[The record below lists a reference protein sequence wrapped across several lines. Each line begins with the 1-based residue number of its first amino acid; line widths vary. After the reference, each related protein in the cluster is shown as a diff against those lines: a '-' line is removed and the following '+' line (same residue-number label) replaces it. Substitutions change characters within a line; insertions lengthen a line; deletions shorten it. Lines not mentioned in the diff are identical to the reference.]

1 MTTILNG
8 IDASIL
14 ILEAIQVDAEAIQA
28 VTNALLA
35 LSSTGGTLT
44 ADGSEQTLYIDDEPL
59 GCTMGRRLYVDL
71 DAMAGGDT
79 TVIKVYHRLSDGG
92 GLQLLDYN
100 SYTGADGG
108 LANSIKLIAVDL
120 GPYRHGI
127 QVTLEQT
134 AGVNRTYPFEFFAE
148 V

>member
-1 MTTILNG
+1 MTTVING
-8 IDASIL
+8 IEVDFSTIVTD
-14 ILEAIQVDAEAIQA
+14 IVEINAIAD
-28 VTNALLA
+28 ALLT
-35 LSSTGGTLT
+35 LSATGGTLT
-44 ADGSEQTLYIDDEPL
+44 ASGAEQTLYRDDEPL

-79 TVIKVYHRLSDGG
+79 TVIRVYYRLSDGG
-92 GLQLLDYN
+92 GLQLLDYA

-108 LANSIKLIAVDL
+108 LANGIKLIAVDL

-134 AGVNRTYPFEFFAE
+134 AGVNRAYPFEFFAE

>member
-8 IDASIL
+8 IDAEAVLQAIL
-14 ILEAIQVDAEAIQA
+14 TAGVA
-28 VTNALLA
+28 VKADTDALLV
-35 LSSTGGTLT
+35 LSAIGGTLT
-44 ADGSEQTLYIDDEPL
+44 ADGSEQNLHISNEPL

-79 TVIKVYHRLSDGG
+79 TVIRVYYRLSDGG

-108 LANSIKLIAVDL
+108 LANGIKLIAIDL

-134 AGVNRTYPFEFFAE
+134 AGVNRAYPFEFFAE

>member
-1 MTTILNG
+1 MTTVING
-8 IDASIL
+8 IEVDFSTIVTD
-14 ILEAIQVDAEAIQA
+14 ITEINAIAD
-28 VTNALLA
+28 ALLA
-35 LSSTGGTLT
+35 LSATGGTLT
-44 ADGSEQTLYIDDEPL
+44 ADGTEQNLYIDSEPL

-79 TVIKVYHRLSDGG
+79 TVIRVYYRLSDGG
-92 GLQLLDYN
+92 GLQLLDYA

-134 AGVNRTYPFEFFAE
+134 AGVNRAYPFEFFAE

>member
-8 IDASIL
+8 IDAEAVLQAIL
-14 ILEAIQVDAEAIQA
+14 TAGVAIGSDTRAI
-28 VTNALLA
+28 LA

-44 ADGSEQTLYIDDEPL
+44 ADGSEQTLYVDNEPL
-59 GCTMGRRLYVDL
+59 GCTMGRRLYIDL
-71 DAMAGGDT
+71 DDMAGGDT
-79 TVIKVYHRLSDGG
+79 TVIRVYYRLSDGG

-108 LANSIKLIAVDL
+108 LANSIKLIAIDL

-127 QVTLEQT
+127 QVTLQQT
-134 AGVNRTYPFEFFAE
+134 AGANADYPFEFFAE

>member
-1 MTTILNG
+1 MGLTDQSL
-8 IDASIL
+8 ASGG
-14 ILEAIQVDAEAIQA
+14 VDATTDQIKSS
-28 VTNALLA
+28 TDALLA

-44 ADGSEQTLYIDDEPL
+44 ADGTEQTLYIDNEPL

-79 TVIKVYHRLSDGG
+79 TVIRVYYRLSDGG
-92 GLQLLDYN
+92 GLQLLDYAT
-100 SYTGADGG
+100 YTGADGG
-108 LANSIKLIAVDL
+108 LANSIKLVVVEL
-120 GPYRHGI
+120 GPYRHGV

-134 AGVNRTYPFEFFAE
+134 AGVNATYPWEFFAE

>member
-1 MTTILNG
+1 MPIGFINE
-8 IDASIL
+8 SN
-14 ILEAIQVDAEAIQA
+14 A
-28 VTNALLA
+28 VTIIEQVQAQMNALLV

-44 ADGSEQTLYIDDEPL
+44 ADGTEQTVYIDNEPL
-59 GCTMGRRLYVDL
+59 GATMGRRLYIDL
-71 DAMAGGDT
+71 DNMTQGDT
-79 TVIKVYHRLSDGG
+79 TVIRIYYRLSDGG

-108 LANSIKLIAVDL
+108 LTNGVKLIAVEL

-134 AGVNRTYPFEFFAE
+134 AGVNRAYPFEFFAE

>member
-44 ADGSEQTLYIDDEPL
+44 ADGNEQTLYIDDEPL

-79 TVIKVYHRLSDGG
+79 TVIRVYHRLSDGG

-108 LANSIKLIAVDL
+108 LANGIKLIAIDL

-127 QVTLEQT
+127 EITLEQT
-134 AGVNRTYPFEFFAE
+134 AGVNRPYPFEFFAE
-148 V
+148 I